1 VLPHYLLV
9 KSLLITGSDQDVD
22 APIFYQKKED
32 VDSPLLNVKKKSAQG
47 SMDVGLIEL
56 LNNS

>member
-32 VDSPLLNVKKKSAQG
+32 VDSPLLNVKKIQLKVQWMLA
-47 SMDVGLIEL
+47 
-56 LNNS
+56 